1 MKAFKELIKKH
12 KKIELQI
19 NHLTK
24 LRLNDRAFSSWE
36 KLRTLKKEKLT
47 FFYGCLLFGLAFTG
61 FGEIPSIVFASGYA
75 VAVLAIHLNMIKLYF
90 KHLNVMPVY
99 IILYICASEIAPIWL
114 VLHILKF

>member
-36 KLRTLKKEKLT
+36 KLRTLKKEKLK
-47 FFYGCLLFGLAFTG
+47 LK
-61 FGEIPSIVFASGYA
+61 EIVSNF
-75 VAVLAIHLNMIKLYF
+75 KR
-90 KHLNVMPVY
+90 KHLTY
-99 IILYICASEIAPIWL
+99 
-114 VLHILKF
+114 KD